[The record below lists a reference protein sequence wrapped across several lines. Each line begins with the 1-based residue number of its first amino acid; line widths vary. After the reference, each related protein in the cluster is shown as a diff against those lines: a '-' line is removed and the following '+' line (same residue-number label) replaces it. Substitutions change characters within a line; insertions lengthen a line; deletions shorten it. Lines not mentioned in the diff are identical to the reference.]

1 MSCCVLNTGL
11 ANKFFQ
17 LVNMLLNKVLGENE
31 KYVLY
36 FHLKWTTFLAN
47 PIISIKDECKL

>member
-36 FHLKWTTFLAN
+36 FHLK
-47 PIISIKDECKL
+47 